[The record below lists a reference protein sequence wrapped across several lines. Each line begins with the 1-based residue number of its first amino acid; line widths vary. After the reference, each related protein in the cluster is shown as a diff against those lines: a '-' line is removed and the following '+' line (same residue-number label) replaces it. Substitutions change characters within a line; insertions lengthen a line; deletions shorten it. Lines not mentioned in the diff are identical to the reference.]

1 MVLGYVL
8 VHVLGLDVEEE
19 RVGVCVKELAPI
31 AIPRLYLVIIEVVH
45 EALREVEDAHTHV
58 DGPVEC
64 QEALVD
70 LDRREVVIKD
80 VRPSEGRAGNEPP

>member
-31 AIPRLYLVIIEVVH
+31 AIPSLYL
-45 EALREVEDAHTHV
+45 
-58 DGPVEC
+58 GPTG
-64 QEALVD
+64 QEGD
-70 LDRREVVIKD
+70 E
-80 VRPSEGRAGNEPP
+80 S